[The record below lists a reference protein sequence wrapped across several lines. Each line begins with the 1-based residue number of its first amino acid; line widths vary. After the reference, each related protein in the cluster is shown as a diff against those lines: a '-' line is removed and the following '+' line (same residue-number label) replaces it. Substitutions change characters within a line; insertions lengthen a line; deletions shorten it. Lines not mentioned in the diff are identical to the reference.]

1 MSFLIIR
8 YWIANVWSQ
17 EKPGLSVKFG
27 LAVWNEAGQR
37 LTEFCQE
44 TKLVIA
50 NTLAKE
56 SRDDSMH
63 GHHHASVFWSI
74 PKSDWLCVCFLQP
87 KVENL
92 CTVSKNE
99 TWSWL
104 WLRLWVLIAK
114 FRLKLKKVGKTSR
127 TFRCEL
133 NQIPY
138 DHTLKVM
145 NRLNVLDL
153 TDGTPE
159 EPWRK
164 VSNTVQ
170 EAVAKTIPKKK

>member
-1 MSFLIIR
+1 M
-8 YWIANVWSQ
+8 
-17 EKPGLSVKFG
+17 
-27 LAVWNEAGQR
+27 
-37 LTEFCQE
+37 
-44 TKLVIA
+44 
-50 NTLAKE
+50 
-56 SRDDSMH
+56 
-63 GHHHASVFWSI
+63 
-74 PKSDWLCVCFLQP
+74 
-87 KVENL
+87 
-92 CTVSKNE
+92 
-99 TWSWL
+99 
-104 WLRLWVLIAK
+104 
-114 FRLKLKKVGKTSR
+114 KKVGKTSR